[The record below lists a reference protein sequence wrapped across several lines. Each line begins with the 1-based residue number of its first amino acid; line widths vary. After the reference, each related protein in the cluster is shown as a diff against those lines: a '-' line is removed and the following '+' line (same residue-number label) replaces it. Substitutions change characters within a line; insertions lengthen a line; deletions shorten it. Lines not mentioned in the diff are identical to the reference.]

1 MFEEFI
7 DFYVIIGTNSY
18 KNKRKEKELAKEWSA
33 TIEKQKVEV
42 KSEDGIVL
50 RGTES
55 KYKEPERY
63 YDKIFEFLRNI

>member
-1 MFEEFI
+1 MVSN
-7 DFYVIIGTNSY
+7 YWKT
-18 KNKRKEKELAKEWSA
+18 
-33 TIEKQKVEV
+33 KVEV

-63 YDKIFEFLRNI
+63 YDNIFEFLRNI